1 MANNQKADGSVIIDT
16 QMDTTDI
23 DKSMDGLGKHT
34 DKAEKKMQKLG
45 DTVKKVG
52 KAIVAAFA
60 VQKVI
65 QFAKETVKVAEVQ
78 EEMERKL
85 ETIMRQRMGATED
98 QIQSVKDLTAAQQA
112 LGVVGDEVQMSG
124 AQQLATFLRTSD
136 ALKTLIPAMNNLAV
150 QQNGVNV
157 SASAMQNIGNLMGKV
172 MQGQTSALTR
182 VGISFSKAEEKI
194 LKYGTEQQ
202 KAATLAQVIT
212 NNVGNMNEALANT
225 PAGKIQQIK
234 NNFGDMLETLGMGIQ
249 NIMTPFLGIVNKIV
263 QALQKA
269 ATAFRQLT
277 EMITGVDANASPAI
291 SGTGEAADLTDALA
305 EAEEKEAEAKK
316 KQTKEQKRYLSG
328 LDEIRRWESDKEDE
342 EEEEEEA
349 PVPSTAPAVAKE
361 TTSAM
366 DGLLDKLKELA
377 DLFKAGFWDG
387 LGDYVPRLKEL
398 KKDLAT
404 IKAALKD
411 IWTDPAVLASMDNYA
426 RKAAYA
432 LGQIVGAAASIGLT
446 IANLIV
452 GGIADFLVQSKDRI
466 KQHLIAMFDIG
477 AEIWEMAG
485 EFAKAIAYIFEAFGG
500 ENAQAILGTVLSILF
515 EVGSV
520 VTETVAKLIRDIGNL
535 ITQPIIQ
542 NADSIR
548 AAFENTLAA
557 IRPVFEGLLIGVR
570 KVGDTFR
577 SVYDNHIKKFIDDVI
592 AGITTIVGNLTE
604 GYNQS
609 VAPVL
614 LKLST
619 RFKEIMNG
627 PFGEFIDAVG
637 AAIGTIV
644 DTLDELWNDVL
655 MDLFD
660 WISTNIMPL
669 LGTLVDIIGTT
680 LLDAFEWLL
689 EKLTDFATWI
699 SENQGVVEAFTVAI
713 GAFFAAWAVSSL
725 VTKIA
730 TIIGKF
736 KEFVTFMGW
745 FVQTAGGWGGILN
758 ILKTA
763 FSGLGGAVKAV
774 VTALGGPLTIAIAA
788 AIAAGVL
795 LYKHWDEVCKF
806 MKDNFGVDLPKVMET
821 LKTAFQG
828 LWDKAKAVA
837 GFIAGGFKTAWEGIQ
852 TVLQTF
858 YDSVIVK
865 LAEFIKG
872 EFTKAWEG
880 IRNYFVNELSPRL
893 SDLKTAFDNLLKK
906 LEPIATFV
914 TETLQKAFEG
924 LSDFFNG
931 DGKGAIELFQTTFDG
946 MWSAL
951 KPIAT
956 WVSDTLCGAFSGIG
970 TALNGVID
978 FLKGA
983 FTGDWQAAWNGLV
996 EIIQGVFQGIEGV
1009 IKTPLNAVIG
1019 LVNSLISGVESA
1031 LNWVIS
1037 GMNSISIDI
1046 PDWVPFAGG
1055 NHFGISIPP
1064 IQWGRVPELA
1074 KGAVIPPNAPFMA
1087 MLGDQ
1092 RQGTN
1097 IEAPLDTIKQAMRDV
1112 MGSKGNQYTVN
1123 AQVGARTILQIVI
1136 DEAKLMQMQTGKNPF
1151 ETI

>member
-1 MANNQKADGSVIIDT
+1 MASNQKADGSVIINT

-52 KAIVAAFA
+52 KTIVAAFA
-60 VQKVI
+60 VQKVV
-65 QFAKETVKVAEVQ
+65 QFAKETVKAAEVQ

-225 PAGKIQQIK
+225 PAGRIQQIK

-328 LDEIRRWESDKEDE
+328 LDEIRRWESNKEDE
-342 EEEEEEA
+342 DEEEEEA

-446 IANLIV
+446 IANLVV

-466 KQHLIAMFDIG
+466 KQHLITMFDVG

-500 ENAQAILGTVLSILF
+500 EDAQAILGTVLSILF

-577 SVYDNHIKKFIDDVI
+577 SVYDNHIKKFIDDVT

-614 LKLST
+614 LKFST

-644 DTLDELWNDVL
+644 DTLNELWNDVL

-660 WISTNIMPL
+660 WISINIMPL

-774 VTALGGPLTIAIAA
+774 VAALGGPLTIAIAA

-914 TETLQKAFEG
+914 TGTLQKAFEG
-924 LSDFFNG
+924 LSTFFNG

-946 MWSAL
+946 MWNAL

-956 WVSDTLCGAFSGIG
+956 WVSDTLCGAFGGIG

-983 FTGDWQAAWNGLV
+983 FTGDWQGAWNGLV

-1112 MGSKGNQYTVN
+1112 MGSRGNQYTVN